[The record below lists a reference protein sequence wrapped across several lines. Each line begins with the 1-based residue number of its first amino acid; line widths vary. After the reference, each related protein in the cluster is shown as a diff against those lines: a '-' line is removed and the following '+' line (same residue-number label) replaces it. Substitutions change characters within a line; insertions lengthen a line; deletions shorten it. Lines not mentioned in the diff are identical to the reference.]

1 MIRTNPIINFG
12 KNDLFLITRQFVVN
26 CLILRQGYSRDMKVA
41 LDTNCLLDAAD
52 GNSHAHGQL
61 KKLFAAAAKGKLE
74 LFISLQSLSELTKD
88 DQITRRARE
97 IGGTIDKLSHYPIG
111 TWEEQICTWD
121 QITGTWQDAHRNQE
135 VQDELSS
142 LAKAGNDIRDRGA
155 YIDALLG
162 EMNIFVT
169 SDHQLAGSGPAARIE
184 KRFGLRIL
192 TPSALA
198 YELGLCVDQS
208 VKS

>member
-1 MIRTNPIINFG
+1 LPIYI
-12 KNDLFLITRQFVVN
+12 VY
-26 CLILRQGYSRDMKVA
+26 RQGYVRDMKVA

-52 GNSHAHGQL
+52 VDSHAHGQL

-88 DQITRRARE
+88 DPITRRARE
-97 IGGTIDKLSHYPIG
+97 IGGAIDRLPHHPIG
-111 TWEEQICTWD
+111 AWKEQICTWD
-121 QITGTWQDAHRNQE
+121 QITGTWQDAQRNNE

-142 LAKAGNDIRDRGA
+142 LAKAGNDIRDRGS

-162 EMNIFVT
+162 GVNVFVT

-184 KRFGLRIL
+184 ERFGLRIL

-198 YELGLCVDQS
+198 YELGQCLDQS
-208 VKS
+208 VES